1 MSDVTFSV
9 FKMIFS
15 LHESICFSKY
25 VSRKTYFP
33 ILVIVVSSKWYS
45 RLSGSTISM
54 FECGQMSHRAGCR
67 VNLVWILKN
76 QSLISICRIQYDIG

>member
-1 MSDVTFSV
+1 MSDVTCRV
-9 FKMIFS
+9 FKMMFS
-15 LHESICFSKY
+15 PAREHVVFNICIP
-25 VSRKTYFP
+25 RTYFP

-76 QSLISICRIQYDIG
+76 KTLIFFCKLKYDIA